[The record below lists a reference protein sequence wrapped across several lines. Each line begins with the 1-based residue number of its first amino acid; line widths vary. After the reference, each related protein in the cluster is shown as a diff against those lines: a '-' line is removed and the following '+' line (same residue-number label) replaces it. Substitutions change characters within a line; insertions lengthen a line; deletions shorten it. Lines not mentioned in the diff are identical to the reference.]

1 MHVKIFEF
9 VSENMNTNAHKIN
22 KYDANMHKM
31 NRHDTITHNPHDW
44 HPYWV
49 ENPIGND
56 KYMLPYEIRKAIIPY
71 TDMTYSNQLIINIK

>member
-31 NRHDTITHNPHDW
+31 NRHDTITHNPHD
-44 HPYWV
+44 
-49 ENPIGND
+49 
-56 KYMLPYEIRKAIIPY
+56 
-71 TDMTYSNQLIINIK
+71 